1 MICARDTFEYG
12 YEVIQKEKYIM
23 ENQFFVDSDKLSPQ
37 ALEKKHR
44 LENDKNSRT
53 DHMAYMDG
61 MEQISPDIRNKVI
74 SAMNEYDYG
83 KYTATDVLR
92 ALEKDTCSVEDFK
105 ALLSPAAEPFLE
117 KMAEKAK
124 YETSKHFGNT
134 VYLFTPLYIANY
146 CENYCVYCGFNCYN
160 QINRKKLNYEEI
172 EHEMKVIADSGIE
185 EILMLTGESRKV
197 SDVEYIGEACKLA
210 SRYFKNVGLEIYPLN
225 SDEYKYLHECGA
237 DYVTVFQETYD
248 SDKYETLH
256 LMGHKRVFPYRFEA
270 QERALMG
277 GMRGVGFSALLG
289 LADFRKDALASA
301 LHVYYLQRKYPYAE
315 YSLSCPRLRPIIN
328 NDRINPLDVGER
340 QLCQVLCAYRIFLPY
355 VGITVSSREQK
366 HFRDGIV
373 KIAATKVSAGVS
385 TGIGDH
391 ESKYTGKDNGNT
403 GDEQFEI
410 SDGRSFDQMYADM
423 TDEGMQPV
431 LNDYVYV
438 G

>member
-1 MICARDTFEYG
+1 
-12 YEVIQKEKYIM
+12 M
-23 ENQFFVDSDKLSPQ
+23 ENEFFVDSDKLSER

-44 LENDKNSRT
+44 LENDKSYRT
-53 DHMAYMDG
+53 NHMEYLDG
-61 MEQISPDIRNKVI
+61 MDQIKSDIRDKVI
-74 SAMNEYDYG
+74 SEMNSYDYSR
-83 KYTATDVLR
+83 YTAADVKR
-92 ALEKDTCSVEDFK
+92 ALENETCSVEDFK

-117 KMAEKAK
+117 QMAAKAK

-134 VYLFTPLYIANY
+134 VYIFTPLYIANY
-146 CENYCVYCGFNCYN
+146 CENYCIYCGFNCYN
-160 QINRKKLNYEEI
+160 DINRKKLNSEEI
-172 EHEMKVIADSGIE
+172 EHEMKIIADSGIE
-185 EILMLTGESRKV
+185 EILMLTGESRGQ
-197 SDVEYIGEACKLA
+197 SDVKYIGEACKLA
-210 SRYFKNVGLEIYPLN
+210 TKYFKNVGLEIYPVN
-225 SDEYKYLHECGA
+225 VDEYRYLHECGA

-256 LMGHKRVFPYRFEA
+256 LLGHKRVFPYRFEA

-328 NDRINPLDVGER
+328 NDKINPLDVGER
-340 QLCQVLCAYRIFLPY
+340 QLCQVLCAYRIFMPF

-391 ESKYTGKDNGNT
+391 ESKYTGKEDAET

-410 SDGRSFDQMYADM
+410 SDSRSFEQMYEDM
-423 TDEGMQPV
+423 ESEGMQPV

-438 G
+438 

>member
-1 MICARDTFEYG
+1 
-12 YEVIQKEKYIM
+12 M
-23 ENQFFVDSDKLSPQ
+23 ENEFFVDSDKLSER

-44 LENDKNSRT
+44 LENDKSFRT
-53 DHMAYMDG
+53 NHMEYMDG
-61 MEQISPDIRNKVI
+61 MDQIKSDIRDKVI
-74 SAMNEYDYG
+74 SEMNSYDYSR
-83 KYTATDVLR
+83 YTAADVKR
-92 ALEKDTCSVEDFK
+92 ALENEICSVEDFK

-117 KMAEKAK
+117 QMAAKAK

-134 VYLFTPLYIANY
+134 VYIFTPLYIANY
-146 CENYCVYCGFNCYN
+146 CENYCIYCGFNCYN
-160 QINRKKLNYEEI
+160 DINRKKLNSEEI
-172 EHEMKVIADSGIE
+172 EHEMKIIADSGIE
-185 EILMLTGESRKV
+185 EILMLTGESRGQ
-197 SDVEYIGEACKLA
+197 SDVKYIGEACKIA
-210 SRYFKNVGLEIYPLN
+210 TKYFKNVGLEIYPVN
-225 SDEYKYLHECGA
+225 VDEYKYLHECGA

-256 LMGHKRVFPYRFEA
+256 LLGHKRVFPYRFEA

-328 NDRINPLDVGER
+328 NDKINPLDVGER
-340 QLCQVLCAYRIFLPY
+340 QLCQVLCAYRIFMPF

-391 ESKYTGKDNGNT
+391 ESKYTGKEDAET

-410 SDGRSFDQMYADM
+410 SDSRSFEQMYEDM
-423 TDEGMQPV
+423 ESEGMQPV

-438 G
+438 